1 MKRVWVAVNLL
12 ILILAGTL
20 AHSFYIESFT
30 HDLSLLL
37 EAAESEAEK
46 GAWDK
51 AEELTQIARDKWE
64 SRGTYL
70 HITLRHD
77 ETDEIHT
84 GFREVAEFIQCQEG
98 GEYSAANAR
107 LIACLELMAE
117 AEQLTVKN
125 IL

>member
-1 MKRVWVAVNLL
+1 MKRVWIAIGLLL
-12 ILILAGTL
+12 IILAGTL
-20 AHSFYIESFT
+20 THSFYIASFT

-51 AEELTQIARDKWE
+51 AEELTGTARNKWDQ
-64 SRGTYL
+64 RNMYL

-77 ETDEIHT
+77 ATDKVYT
-84 GFREVAEFIQCQEG
+84 GFCEVAEFIQCQEV

-107 LIACLELMAE
+107 LIANLELVAE
-117 AEQLTVKN
+117 AEQLTIKN